1 MKKIVLLRH
10 GESIW
15 NKANEEKATNS
26 PMTISGTAAL
36 CSILKLLPLPL
47 IIMPS
52 MGIANKY
59 LKKRTESGS
68 IPSLYS
74 GRANSGLVP

>member
-1 MKKIVLLRH
+1 
-10 GESIW
+10 
-15 NKANEEKATNS
+15 
-26 PMTISGTAAL
+26 MTISGTAAL

-59 LKKRTESGS
+59 LKKKEPNQDPFR
-68 IPSLYS
+68 LYTVEEQIV
-74 GRANSGLVP
+74 G

>member
-1 MKKIVLLRH
+1 
-10 GESIW
+10 
-15 NKANEEKATNS
+15 
-26 PMTISGTAAL
+26 MTISGTAAL

-59 LKKRTESGS
+59 LKKEPNQDPFR
-68 IPSLYS
+68 LYTVEEQIV
-74 GRANSGLVP
+74 G